1 MLQRL
6 SPAVRN
12 AVLVLIGICVV
23 AFAWQV
29 RAVLNPLI
37 LGYLCAYIVH
47 PLVLR
52 LEKRGWR
59 RRTAVNL
66 IFIAGGLLLTL
77 AAGAVVLQGR
87 TLVTDLSTR
96 EDLAE
101 RIESR
106 VEAFTERYGEALRW
120 VLPPDSAGP
129 DGEQASPGAGSELAA
144 AGDAAKSPGGLA
156 DMLNAGWQALSQEQQ
171 SEAGQA
177 AGQAALAGAGGAW
190 SILRRLFGSL
200 LALGV
205 LLILLP
211 VYTYF
216 LLFELE
222 HIHRFV
228 RTYLP
233 AEERSRLS
241 HVAAQIGEVLANF
254 FRGRM
259 TVCLLKGALIS
270 LGLWAA
276 GIDYAFL
283 LGMGGGF
290 LSLVPFVGPLLG
302 FVAAFLLGLVE
313 YEFLSA
319 LLRAGIVFGLAE
331 VIEGYVLVPK
341 VLGDSLGLHPVV
353 VLVSVMVGGAAL
365 GMFGLLLALPI
376 TAAVVIIAREL
387 VLPALKDW
395 ADSRGTA

>member
-1 MLQRL
+1 M
-6 SPAVRN
+6 
-12 AVLVLIGICVV
+12 
-23 AFAWQV
+23 
-29 RAVLNPLI
+29 
-37 LGYLCAYIVH
+37 
-47 PLVLR
+47 
-52 LEKRGWR
+52 
-59 RRTAVNL
+59 
-66 IFIAGGLLLTL
+66 
-77 AAGAVVLQGR
+77 
-87 TLVTDLSTR
+87 
-96 EDLAE
+96 
-101 RIESR
+101 
-106 VEAFTERYGEALRW
+106 
-120 VLPPDSAGP
+120 
-129 DGEQASPGAGSELAA
+129 
-144 AGDAAKSPGGLA
+144 
-156 DMLNAGWQALSQEQQ
+156 
-171 SEAGQA
+171 
-177 AGQAALAGAGGAW
+177 
-190 SILRRLFGSL
+190 
-200 LALGV
+200 
-205 LLILLP
+205 
-211 VYTYF
+211 
-216 LLFELE
+216 
-222 HIHRFV
+222 
-228 RTYLP
+228 
-233 AEERSRLS
+233 S